1 MEYDEAVK
9 QIVDCEVK
17 VMVAVDGAEVLVVAN
32 VEDFKDKM
40 AVIAVLSDM
49 ISDLSGSIVQEMSGS
64 RH

>member
-17 VMVAVDGAEVLVVAN
+17 VMVAVDGTEVLVVAN

>member
-9 QIVDCEVK
+9 QILDCEVK
-17 VMVAVDGAEVLVVAN
+17 VMVAVDDTEVLVVAN
-32 VEDFKDKM
+32 VEEFKDKM